1 MEQEL
6 SPKRFP
12 GYAIKGDCSHFALA
26 VARQLAKTLGN
37 KSIGARTR
45 LHGGVCWSVCADLAL
60 WFKSQTRRHPIGLT
74 SVLPVNRQ
82 MTRRNT
88 TPPHSKGLQVRLL
101 SQRPRRFS
109 TDWRAQNLHVEVVS
123 APSCSQARFARIN

>member
-26 VARQLAKTLGN
+26 VARQLANTLGN

-74 SVLPVNRQ
+74 SVLPVR
-82 MTRRNT
+82 TKPLARRT
-88 TPPHSKGLQVRLL
+88 L
-101 SQRPRRFS
+101 PRG
-109 TDWRAQNLHVEVVS
+109 
-123 APSCSQARFARIN
+123 